1 LLGPQRQATRNP
13 VFKDVAKLWSY
24 DFSSEEKKRFKGIP
38 VWIPRPD
45 LVSDKE
51 IDDYLRRVA
60 FYWPPK
66 TGMTEEIALCLLMRY
81 DYSIKDMMAL
91 LESSGMNSSYEIVQL
106 INKMTGADSKIEF
119 IGYLNKL
126 SEMGLDA
133 QLEREAAAKEL
144 ARKGR
149 K

>member
-1 LLGPQRQATRNP
+1 M
-13 VFKDVAKLWSY
+13 
-24 DFSSEEKKRFKGIP
+24 
-38 VWIPRPD
+38 WIPRLD

-51 IDDYLRRVA
+51 IDDYLKRVA

-81 DYSIKDMMAL
+81 DYSIKDLMAL

-133 QLEREAAAKEL
+133 HFGREVAVKEQPRK
-144 ARKGR
+144 ARK
-149 K
+149 

>member
-1 LLGPQRQATRNP
+1 M
-13 VFKDVAKLWSY
+13 FKDVAKLWSY
-24 DFSSEEKKRFKGIP
+24 DFSSEEKKRFKGTP

-45 LVSDKE
+45 IISDKE
-51 IDDYLRRVA
+51 IAEYLKRVA

-81 DYSIKDMMAL
+81 DYSVKNLMAH
-91 LESSGMNSSYEIVQL
+91 LEASGMNSSYEIVQL

-133 QLEREAAAKEL
+133 HLEREAAAKQEARR
-144 ARKGR
+144 ARK
-149 K
+149 